1 MKKQLL
7 INGKL
12 YLERGKFAEA
22 LYLED
27 GVIREVGTTEGL
39 RGAHPDAELLD
50 CQGHTVLPGLNDSHQ
65 HTMLTGRHVSK
76 MVNIKDCR
84 SIEDIVQRCRTFMAE
99 NPELTRRGLYAP
111 NSWNQEFFDTDRRIP
126 DRHDLDRIST
136 EIPVVLERT
145 CGHIVSANTKAVEM
159 AGFTKDS
166 PPVEGGTFEKDADGV
181 PNGIFTEN
189 AAKPIRATVVRNDPE
204 ELEALMLRA
213 MEYAVAHGLT
223 SVQSNDI
230 GVSVTGDYQVG
241 FDLIR
246 RIFEEGKALCRYHYQ
261 INFLTV
267 EEFQKFL
274 DGEWTHGKYP
284 AADGWLTMGCLKMY
298 KDGTLGGR
306 TAMMRQGYAD
316 APDVYGEEA
325 LSDESM
331 RAFLKLADQ
340 YGMQAITHVIGDK
353 AIEDTVKCYEE
364 ILHDGKNPHR
374 NALVHCQITDR
385 PLLERIVKDDLSV
398 FFQPVFLEHDLHI
411 VEDRVGKE
419 LASTSYAFK
428 TLHDLGGH
436 ESYGSDSPVED
447 CNPFP
452 CIYNAMTRQDLQGR
466 PDGGY
471 APHERVDL
479 ETAIDAYTV
488 GSAYNQFQEN
498 VKGRLKPGY
507 YADLVIL
514 DRDIFTCPV
523 EEIPAIRPLLT
534 MVGGKVVYRQEG
546 F

>member
-1 MKKQLL
+1 MKQLL
-7 INGKL
+7 VNGKI

-27 GVIREVGTTEGL
+27 GYVREAGTTETL
-39 RGAHPDAELLD
+39 RALHGDAEILD
-50 CQGHTVLPGLNDSHQ
+50 CKGHAVLPGFNDSHQ
-65 HTMLTGRHVSK
+65 HAMLTGRHVSK

-84 SIEDIVQRCRTFMAE
+84 SIEDIVGRCRAFIAE
-99 NPELTRRGLYAP
+99 NPELARRGLYAP
-111 NSWNQEFFDTDRRIP
+111 NSWNQDFFDGDSRIP
-126 DRHDLDRIST
+126 DRHGLDRISK
-136 EIPVVLERT
+136 EIPIVLERT
-145 CGHIVSANTKAVEM
+145 CGHIASANTKAIEM
-159 AGFTKDS
+159 AGISKDS
-166 PPVEGGTFEKDADGV
+166 PVVEGGTIEKDADGI

-189 AAKPIRATVVRNDPE
+189 AVKLVRATVVRNDLE
-204 ELEALMLRA
+204 ELEGLMLRA
-213 MEYAVAHGLT
+213 MEYAAAHGLT
-223 SVQSNDI
+223 SIQSNDI
-230 GVSVTGDYQVG
+230 GVSVTGDYQAG
-241 FDLIR
+241 FDMIR
-246 RIFEEGKALCRYHYQ
+246 KIFEEGRALCRYHYQ

-267 EEFQKFL
+267 EDFKKFL
-274 DGEWTHGKYP
+274 EGEWTRGKYP

-298 KDGTLGGR
+298 KDGTLGAR
-306 TAMMRQGYAD
+306 TAMMRQSYAD
-316 APDVYGEEA
+316 APGVYGEEA
-325 LSDESM
+325 LPKETM

-340 YGMQAITHVIGDK
+340 YGMQAITHVIGDA
-353 AIEDTVKCYEE
+353 AIEETVLCYEE
-364 ILHDGKNPHR
+364 ILRDGKNPHR
-374 NALVHCQITDR
+374 NGLVHCQITDR

-428 TLHDLGGH
+428 TLHELGAH

-452 CIYNAMTRQDLQGR
+452 CIYNAMTRQDLQGL
-466 PDGGY
+466 PEGGY
-471 APHERVDL
+471 SPHERVDL

-514 DRDIFTCPV
+514 DTDIFSCPV
-523 EEIPAIRPLLT
+523 EKIPAIRPLLT
-534 MVGGKVVYRQEG
+534 MVGGKAVYRQEG